1 MRNVSKFNGTC
12 QLGTMTLKTTASI
25 MSAPWIGTGATMQ
38 LPAYSDAEKET
49 ELDAARAAVAANT
62 NLFMELNEEEFAKY
76 LQTFVQ
82 DVWVLLTKVTL
93 DVRQVRNTRHPSL
106 TLSAQ

>member
-1 MRNVSKFNGTC
+1 
-12 QLGTMTLKTTASI
+12 MTLRTIEVI
-25 MSAPWIGTGATMQ
+25 MSTFCIGTGATMQ

-82 DVWVLLTKVTL
+82 DVWVLLTKITL
-93 DVRQVRNTRHPSL
+93 DVRQVQNTKHASL
-106 TLSAQ
+106 IYAPCRGFLAPRITTYC